1 MRGLTFLLMLF
12 GALGVL
18 MLGAVPASAMDG
30 RAAPPCHEMAMSPGA
45 GHDAPAP
52 VHDSGKAMASMT
64 CCVSCVAAPGLQP
77 PDRPGVLHPEIP
89 RTPRPAA
96 LPAGLTPAPEPGP
109 PRA

>member
-1 MRGLTFLLMLF
+1 MLL

-18 MLGAVPASAMDG
+18 MLGAVPASAMGGQD
-30 RAAPPCHEMAMSPGA
+30 AAPCHEMAMGNGS
-45 GHDAPAP
+45 DTPASTP
-52 VHDSGKAMASMT
+52 VHDGKAMASMT

-77 PDRPGVLHPEIP
+77 PVRAGFVHPDAP
-89 RTPRPAA
+89 QAPRPAA